1 MIIAC
6 QMEEVGKEM
15 ARMRLEAMARDM
27 EGLSGGSIEEDGENR
42 RRVPQPEERRGMQGG
57 VNGGIRENQGWEMG
71 ERETN
76 RQDVLKLNFP

>member
-42 RRVPQPEERRGMQGG
+42 RRVPQPEE
-57 VNGGIRENQGWEMG
+57 
-71 ERETN
+71 
-76 RQDVLKLNFP
+76 